1 MVRCGVLVPKTRV
14 DAVPIE
20 ACSHQLGTEFSCV
33 ILLGFKEGLIPMHSS
48 KLKVQQG
55 KRLPT
60 NVDEERRLA
69 YVAMTRPKSKLFI
82 LGPVHGMPQAGVAS
96 LLPWLWMTCFQ
107 LAMRVALLC
116 ALGKPERGLLRLD
129 GHLIGLFH
137 LNVCSI
143 MAIALAFLKTKQSFL
158 SLWDLLGKSP
168 SHQHPN

>member
-82 LGPVHGMPQAGVAS
+82 LGPVHGMPQVSVILLSMLLHSFDAS
-96 LLPWLWMTCFQ
+96 IANVSLPGRGCFP
-107 LAMRVALLC
+107 VALVVDDLFPAC
-116 ALGKPERGLLRLD
+116 NEGGLA
-129 GHLIGLFH
+129 
-137 LNVCSI
+137 VCSRE
-143 MAIALAFLKTKQSFL
+143 A
-158 SLWDLLGKSP
+158 
-168 SHQHPN
+168 